1 MLVNGSNAL
10 EYGMTA
16 GSLAVLLLVGSHS
29 GWTSREDHLAR
40 LVGDLNEEA
49 LDLLKIDVGHGL

>member
-1 MLVNGSNAL
+1 
-10 EYGMTA
+10 MTA

-40 LVGDLNEEA
+40 LVGDLNEEV
-49 LDLLKIDVGHGL
+49 LELLKIDVGHGV